1 MKTIGGIVT
10 FLCLV
15 SACSSNENVSE
26 FTGKQ
31 TTYALQKAS
40 QYDVSGTVAFKEKR
54 DGSLVVVVDLTGVS
68 GNTKYPVHLH
78 LGNLST
84 PGASVAALL
93 TPLAGQTGKSE
104 TNLTKLADETAISY
118 SDLANLE
125 ACIKIHLSDV
135 GPEKDIVLAAGNIGA
150 SATKSNA
157 SGRLGIATCKSN

>member
-40 QYDVSGTVAFKEKR
+40 QYDVSG
-54 DGSLVVVVDLTGVS
+54 VS
-68 GNTKYPVHLH
+68 GDSKYPVHLH
-78 LGNLST
+78 LGDLST
-84 PGASVAALL
+84 IGASVAALL

-104 TNLTKLADETAISY
+104 TTLTKLADETAITY

-157 SGRLGIATCKSN
+157 GGRLGIATCQSN